1 MKADI
6 KIEKNVPMK
15 RHTSFKVGGVADY
28 FAKPSSLE
36 EFMLLIKN
44 FGEAKFSHGT
54 LSNLDGKNGLNENR
68 MPCTIIG
75 GGTNLL
81 VRDNGIRGLVIS
93 LGYMKNEIQIVK
105 DFHNVRENMTISKLI
120 EFDQKADEISCEE
133 IKYGEQVKVSASAG
147 TNLSTLCRKT
157 IKLGLEDL
165 SFAAG
170 IPGTVG
176 GAVMMNAGTGLGT
189 ISNYL
194 TSIDILDRDN
204 NIKTLDKSELIFSHR
219 KLEFKNLD
227 LSDSMDSIGS
237 NYSNFY
243 SNLSCKFSN
252 FSHKDNFPIKPI
264 ILRASFLLT
273 KGSREKVEHSW
284 RTLIEKRRASQPH
297 GFPSAGCFFK
307 NPINNN
313 LCSVDI
319 EQTPLNPHTM
329 LSLSR
334 LSSETKLSSKTQ
346 ISTNQTTISAGQ
358 LIDMAGLKKR
368 RVGDAMVSDKHANF
382 ILNLGNATA
391 SEIITLKDIVKE
403 SVFEKFG
410 IMLSEEVI
418 IQGE

>member
-6 KIEKNVPMK
+6 KIEKNVPMRK
-15 RHTSFKVGGVADY
+15 HTSFKVGGVADY

-36 EFMLLIKN
+36 EFMLLIKK
-44 FGEAKFSHGT
+44 FGGEKLTHGT
-54 LSNLDGKNGLNENR
+54 LSNLDEKKSLYENR
-68 MPCTIIG
+68 MPFTIIG

-93 LGYMKNEIQIVK
+93 LGYMKNEIQIE
-105 DFHNVRENMTISKLI
+105 DINSK
-120 EFDQKADEISCEE
+120 
-133 IKYGEQVKVSASAG
+133 QVKVSASAG

-189 ISNYL
+189 ISDYL

-219 KLEFKNLD
+219 KLEFKN
-227 LSDSMDSIGS
+227 
-237 NYSNFY
+237 
-243 SNLSCKFSN
+243 
-252 FSHKDNFPIKPI
+252 FPIKPI

-273 KGSREKVEHSW
+273 KGSREKVENSW

-307 NPINNN
+307 NP
-313 LCSVDI
+313 DI
-319 EQTPLNPHTM
+319 GDL
-329 LSLSR
+329 
-334 LSSETKLSSKTQ
+334 
-346 ISTNQTTISAGQ
+346 SAGQ
-358 LIDMAGLKKR
+358 LIDMSGLKKK

-403 SVFEKFG
+403 SVFQKFG